1 MFSEATKE
9 LCYFKMESAF
19 LREPIYSWF
28 DSLEFICE
36 FISIMKVDT
45 PFLGRMASQNELWI

>member
-45 PFLGRMASQNELWI
+45 PFLGRMASQNEL